1 MSLNIHFFFLE
12 KEESSHVHDLLQKGW
27 REGGAHD

>member
-1 MSLNIHFFFLE
+1 MSINKHFFLE